1 MLLCV
6 FLDLFR
12 GVKRHG
18 EDWSP
23 FVRIGLFVWHLG
35 VVEAELVDTFSA
47 SHYIGDPVFLADLKF
62 KLISFAVGDD
72 ELTAFQLEGSVDAK
86 RHLNEVF
93 FEPVLFHERL

>member
-6 FLDLFR
+6 FLDFFW

-18 EDWSP
+18 EDWGP
-23 FVRIGLFVWHLG
+23 FVRVGLFVWYLG
-35 VVEAELVDTFSA
+35 VVEAELVDSFPA
-47 SHYIGDPVFLADLKF
+47 SHYIGDPVFLTNLKF
-62 KLISFAVGDD
+62 KFMSFGIGDD
-72 ELTAFQLEGSVDAK
+72 ELAALQLEGSVDAK